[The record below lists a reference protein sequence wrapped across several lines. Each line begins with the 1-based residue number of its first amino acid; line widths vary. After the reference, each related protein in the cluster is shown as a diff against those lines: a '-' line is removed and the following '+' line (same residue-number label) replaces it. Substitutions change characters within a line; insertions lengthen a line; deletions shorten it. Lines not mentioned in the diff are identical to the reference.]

1 MLFTGDI
8 VVIKQGILWLSHG
21 TYSAYHARNMV
32 AIICIGYSTEGYWEM
47 WIVENAWLF
56 VVQFKLHK
64 EHL

>member
-1 MLFTGDI
+1 M
-8 VVIKQGILWLSHG
+8 VIISEYNGYHKGI
-21 TYSAYHARNMV
+21 YSGYHTRNMV

-56 VVQFKLHK
+56 VVQFKLRK